1 MYFKLSKVVCVF
13 RNLHFD
19 YSQIAV
25 VPPTY
30 IIYCAAPALS
40 PSHHFNLRLFI
51 YGLQTIQEWADVQRE
66 QLMDIIYLASKL
78 QTKVFFTCAVDV
90 YLCV

>member
-1 MYFKLSKVVCVF
+1 MMAMKFIQSAAERCDRIY
-13 RNLHFD
+13 
-19 YSQIAV
+19 IALLLLK
-25 VPPTY
+25 TES
-30 IIYCAAPALS
+30 PALS

-90 YLCV
+90 YLCI